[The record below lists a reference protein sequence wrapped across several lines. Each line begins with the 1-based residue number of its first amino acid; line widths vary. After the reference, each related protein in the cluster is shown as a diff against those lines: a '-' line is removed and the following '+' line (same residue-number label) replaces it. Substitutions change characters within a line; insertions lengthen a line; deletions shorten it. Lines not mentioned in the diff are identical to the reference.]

1 MLFWLLGKHPSRN
14 SNHDSRRV
22 VFERTEVHQT
32 IEDNE
37 VLPFLGGLQV
47 IHTPGHTPGS
57 ICLYLAKHKILFLGD
72 SVINN
77 VDRLSRPLT
86 WASSNRKLLD
96 ESLVSLRDIDAEIG
110 ICGHGPILQDE
121 FMTKLRGM
129 TDRPYNVPTWQIAIK
144 NYQMIKKF
152 RQTNNQ
158 KGEWKGS
165 ESR

>member
-1 MLFWLLGKHPSRN
+1 MM
-14 SNHDSRRV
+14 
-22 VFERTEVHQT
+22 
-32 IEDNE
+32 
-37 VLPFLGGLQV
+37 
-47 IHTPGHTPGS
+47 
-57 ICLYLAKHKILFLGD
+57 KILFLGD

-96 ESLVSLRDIDAEIG
+96 ESLTSLRNIDAEIG
-110 ICGHGPILQDE
+110 ICGHGPILEDDL
-121 FMTKLRGM
+121 MNKLRGM
-129 TDRPYNVPTWQIAIK
+129 TDRPYNIPTWQIAIK

-152 RQTNNQ
+152 RQTNNN